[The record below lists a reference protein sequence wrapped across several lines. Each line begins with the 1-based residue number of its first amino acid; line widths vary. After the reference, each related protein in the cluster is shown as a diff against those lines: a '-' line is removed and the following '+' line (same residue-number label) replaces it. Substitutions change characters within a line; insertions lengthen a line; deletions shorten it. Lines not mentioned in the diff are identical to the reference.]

1 LICHF
6 NFLSLTFD
14 IQEAEFRDLNLGS
27 SKLGVV
33 IVAAG
38 TSQRMA
44 GINKLFAPL
53 RGKPLLA
60 WSVDACQRYRLVQQI
75 VLVLNDEDLV
85 RGGKLKNERCWS
97 KVTLC
102 LGGARRQ
109 DSVREGLRH
118 MRDCD
123 WVMIHDGARPFL
135 TPDLI
140 EGGLKV
146 VGKTEAAVA
155 AVPVKDTIKLAAGER
170 LIGETLQRDRLW
182 AAQTPQIFSFNV
194 ITKAYENLAAEV
206 TDDATA
212 VERLGHKVQLYMG
225 DYKNI
230 KVTTTEDLA
239 LARII
244 AGEWK
249 ES

>member
-1 LICHF
+1 M
-6 NFLSLTFD
+6 NK
-14 IQEAEFRDLNLGS
+14 G

-44 GINKLFAPL
+44 GTNKLFAPL

-60 WSVDACQRYRLVQQI
+60 WSVDTCQGYSLVQQI
-75 VLVLNDEDLV
+75 VLVLQDKDLA
-85 RGGKLKNERCWS
+85 RGQKLKEERSWS

-102 LGGARRQ
+102 PGGARRQ
-109 DSVREGLRH
+109 DSVREGLKQ
-118 MRDCD
+118 MRDCN

-135 TPDLI
+135 TLDLI
-140 EGGLKV
+140 EHGLKIV
-146 VGKTEAAVA
+146 EEIGAAVA
-155 AVPVKDTIKLAAGER
+155 AVPIKDTIKLAADGE
-170 LIGETLQRDRLW
+170 LIGETLRRDRLW
-182 AAQTPQIFSFNV
+182 AAQTPQIFSFDM
-194 ITKAYENLAAEV
+194 ITKAYENLATEV

-244 AGEWK
+244 AK
-249 ES
+249 SI

>member
-1 LICHF
+1 MLRSRVM
-6 NFLSLTFD
+6 NK
-14 IQEAEFRDLNLGS
+14 G

-38 TSQRMA
+38 TSHRMA

-60 WSVDACQRYRLVQQI
+60 WSVDTCQRYSLVQQI
-75 VLVLNDEDLV
+75 VLVLNDEDLA
-85 RGGKLKNERCWS
+85 RGQELKKERGWS

-102 LGGARRQ
+102 PGGARRQ
-109 DSVREGLRH
+109 DSVREGLGQIS
-118 MRDCD
+118 DCD
-123 WVMIHDGARPFL
+123 LVMIHDGARPFL

-140 EGGLKV
+140 EDGLKV
-146 VGKTEAAVA
+146 IEKTEAVVA
-155 AVPVKDTIKLAAGER
+155 AVPVKDTIKLTADEG

-212 VERLGHKVQLYMG
+212 VERLGYKVQLYMG

-249 ES
+249 KN

>member
-1 LICHF
+1 MKKAK
-6 NFLSLTFD
+6 
-14 IQEAEFRDLNLGS
+14 IQSKNKG

-44 GINKLFAPL
+44 GINKLFASL
-53 RGKPLLA
+53 GGKPLLA
-60 WSVDACQRYRLVQQI
+60 WSVDTCQRYSSVRQI
-75 VLVLNDEDLV
+75 VLVLNDKDLV
-85 RGGKLKNERCWS
+85 RGQKLKKERGWS

-102 LGGARRQ
+102 PGGARRQ
-109 DSVREGLRH
+109 DSVREGLRQI
-118 MRDCD
+118 RDCD
-123 WVMIHDGARPFL
+123 LILIHDGARPFL
-135 TPDLI
+135 TSDLI
-140 EGGLKV
+140 ENGLKLARQA
-146 VGKTEAAVA
+146 KAVIA
-155 AVPVKDTIKLAAGER
+155 AVPIKDTIKLANGGK
-170 LIGETLQRDRLW
+170 LIKETLRRDRLW
-182 AAQTPQIFSFNV
+182 AAQTPQIFSFDM
-194 ITKAYENLAAEV
+194 ITRAYENLAAEV

-212 VERLGHKVQLYMG
+212 VERLGYKVKLYMG

-249 ES
+249 QKN